1 VEVKAWILLMAL
13 LFARAIIRVCK
24 CEIDVSK
31 LGLDAASLHSFDQ
44 FASELQR

>member
-1 VEVKAWILLMAL
+1 VEFKVWILFMAL
-13 LFARAIIRVCK
+13 PFARAMIRVCK

-31 LGLDAASLHSFDQ
+31 LGLDAASLYSFEQ